1 MKTDAADESIGLE
14 VGGLVLQKETSGHG
28 SSGDPGEPS
37 PKDLMKTLNYRS
49 SLLPRTS
56 YLWFLRNYYFNRFW
70 AGGVLNVGGLPA

>member
-28 SSGDPGEPS
+28 SCGDPGEPS

-49 SLLPRTS
+49 SLCHALLICGFFEIIIS
-56 YLWFLRNYYFNRFW
+56 IDF
-70 AGGVLNVGGLPA
+70 GLGEF